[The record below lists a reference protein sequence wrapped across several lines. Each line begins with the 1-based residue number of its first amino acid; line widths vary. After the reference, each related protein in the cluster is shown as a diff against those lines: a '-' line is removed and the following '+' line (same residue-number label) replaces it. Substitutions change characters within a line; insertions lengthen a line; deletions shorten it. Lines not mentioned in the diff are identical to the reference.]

1 VTANTMHGTHKITRN
16 RSRITSGRSL
26 LPHGVDMRGVW
37 ERRWTDL
44 NTILLADQGGP
55 DVCSEAEKSI
65 IRRSATLIVALE
77 RLETKF
83 AEQEDGGSPNQLDQ
97 YQRLSNTLRRL
108 LESVGLKRRPRDIT
122 PDLQSYLASKTN
134 TPTRRERVRAVTI
147 DHEDDD

>member
-1 VTANTMHGTHKITRN
+1 MHGTTKTIRN

-37 ERRWTDL
+37 ERRWTDVNALLL
-44 NTILLADQGGP
+44 NEQGGR
-55 DVCSEAEKSI
+55 DVCSEAEMAI

-83 AEQEDGGSPNQLDQ
+83 AEQEDGGTSNQLDQ

-108 LESVGLKRRPRDIT
+108 LESVGLKRRPKDVT
-122 PDLQSYLASKTN
+122 PDLRDYMKQM
-134 TPTRRERVRAVTI
+134 PRHRVTLE
-147 DHEDDD
+147 HDD